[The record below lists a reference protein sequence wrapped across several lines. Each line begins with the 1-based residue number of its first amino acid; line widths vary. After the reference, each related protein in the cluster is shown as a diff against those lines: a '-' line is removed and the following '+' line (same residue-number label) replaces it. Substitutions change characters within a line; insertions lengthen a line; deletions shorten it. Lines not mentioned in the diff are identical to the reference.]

1 MVTNRSQLVFS
12 FLQIREEKQPDK
24 VMPAMP
30 RVKSSSI
37 SETDYDE
44 MQEQMYEAKS
54 KQHQSVEGVTTSG
67 GSVPTATAAKTTNPT
82 STSAVTSEVSRQST
96 SAKPKCGVQKSR
108 SANDFRFG
116 KTIGEGSFSTVYL
129 AKDIHTLKEYAS
141 KSPPWNCVLL
151 THYRDQ
157 AECI

>member
-67 GSVPTATAAKTTNPT
+67 SVPTAAKTTNPT